1 MADVYNHERPGKVEQ
16 RVSLLNLRS
25 PDPDAMAGGARS
37 TIKLCGGDILAAL
50 KSGSPRITECTKYY
64 SYEESQQIMAL
75 LAACKHKIDVSED
88 ANQNQKTVNSRQQL
102 GRVYLPY
109 ILATQLASS
118 ESHHWQAFVKEIRD
132 NRGVLLACC
141 ETVIDDVCDPHLFV
155 GLSAREWARL
165 LKLKHHRLWQDG
177 WRRRYDNLRAVVY
190 ELDSIIVSQIFHK
203 S

>member
-1 MADVYNHERPGKVEQ
+1 VADVYNHERPGKVEQ

-75 LAACKHKIDVSED
+75 LAYRKYQNDLDAAGKLERIWVANIFVEQLKVSEKHHFLEFMKEVRENEGVLS
-88 ANQNQKTVNSRQQL
+88 ACCKTV
-102 GRVYLPY
+102 
-109 ILATQLASS
+109 I
-118 ESHHWQAFVKEIRD
+118 E
-132 NRGVLLACC
+132 
-141 ETVIDDVCDPHLFV
+141 DVCDPHQFS

-177 WRRRYDNLRAVVY
+177 WRRRYDNLRAVLH
-190 ELDSIIVSQIFHK
+190 ELDCIMWSQFQHK
-203 S
+203 T

>member
-1 MADVYNHERPGKVEQ
+1 VADVYNHERPGKVEQ

-75 LAACKHKIDVSED
+75 LAYRKYQNDLDAAGKLERIWVANIFVEQLKVSEKHHFLEFMKEVRENEGVLS
-88 ANQNQKTVNSRQQL
+88 ACCKTV
-102 GRVYLPY
+102 
-109 ILATQLASS
+109 I
-118 ESHHWQAFVKEIRD
+118 E
-132 NRGVLLACC
+132 
-141 ETVIDDVCDPHLFV
+141 DVCDPHLFS

-177 WRRRYDNLRAVVY
+177 WRRRYDNLRAVLH
-190 ELDSIIVSQIFHK
+190 ELDCIMWSQFQHK
-203 S
+203 T

>member
-1 MADVYNHERPGKVEQ
+1 VADVYNHERPGKVET

-75 LAACKHKIDVSED
+75 LAYRKYQNDMDAAGKLERIWVANIFVEQLRVSEKHQFVEFMKEVRENEGVLS
-88 ANQNQKTVNSRQQL
+88 ACCKTV
-102 GRVYLPY
+102 
-109 ILATQLASS
+109 I
-118 ESHHWQAFVKEIRD
+118 E
-132 NRGVLLACC
+132 
-141 ETVIDDVCDPHLFV
+141 DVCDPHLFS

-177 WRRRYDNLRAVVY
+177 WRRRYDNLRAVLH
-190 ELDSIIVSQIFHK
+190 ELDCIMWSQFQHK
-203 S
+203 T